1 MATRLDIDGDRFTFE
16 IGSDDDVYVFVGA
29 RNIPHPADARPPDLT
44 LNHRQGRTHMTTAKP
59 ATHSNP
65 KTAATKEAAAAVPE
79 KVTLDQLAREMKL
92 PPRDAR
98 MLLRLAA
105 KQTKLYPTL
114 GAEHVA
120 RQPWSWT
127 PGSKALD
134 EAKKALSA
142 SQDI

>member
-1 MATRLDIDGDRFTFE
+1 MTKTEPAKPTIAPNAPSK
-16 IGSDDDVYVFVGA
+16 SDA
-29 RNIPHPADARPPDLT
+29 
-44 LNHRQGRTHMTTAKP
+44 AKP
-59 ATHSNP
+59 ATGG
-65 KTAATKEAAAAVPE
+65 KTPAKPNVEM
-79 KVTLDQLAREMKL
+79 VTLDQLAREMKM

-114 GAEHVA
+114 GKEHVA

-134 EAKKALSA
+134 EARRALSA
-142 SQDI
+142 TPTV